1 MVLGKNN
8 IYIARRGNY
17 ARLTLEDKNLRII
30 EEKMIEKFD
39 FLFIPSTKL
48 VMVQQHW
55 LGLKFVSNEM

>member
-1 MVLGKNN
+1 MY
-8 IYIARRGNY
+8 IYSKKRTFNFGFA
-17 ARLTLEDKNLRII
+17 EDKNFVRII

>member
-1 MVLGKNN
+1 MLDKNN

-17 ARLTLEDKNLRII
+17 ARLTLEDKNFVRII

>member
-1 MVLGKNN
+1 MVLDKNN

-39 FLFIPSTKL
+39 FLFIPNTKL